1 MADLIPTKE
10 LVKWGEKNVVDGVIK
25 LVNTEENR
33 RYATQFLRYLIT
45 EAGLKTE
52 KGKPSKPSNFPKVY
66 FDGELT
72 PFRNKAREGNL
83 TVNNFNFTSAKSQ
96 AKSDLKRSEGVF
108 GITKMEDVQLDFL
121 IETQK
126 LKDEL
131 AKSEFAGPTK
141 RTNAYKKF
149 DRDMKALFKKY
160 RRVEVGVDNEG
171 NRLFFRPGDYDPSD
185 LSKYGLPKWYAELPK
200 GTNIKD
206 VYKKWKR
213 DVDHGTKFPGQS
225 KGHVYPV
232 SQGGTSAPSNLV
244 GEDASGNYASQDK
257 EGTFRSKEDLAKI
270 NVAYSGPMALQE
282 FLTDY
287 DPSVVSPTRFLE
299 KDRSRLNIDLTSDIQ
314 GLESEF
320 EDNLLNQN
328 IQNASLLR
336 DVTQERIFA
345 NKFSIGPDFFNK
357 GTEVL
362 EGVASRLGG
371 PFAKV
376 AATNQILRE
385 VSSGNQVGI
394 ISPLTKLLTTEEI
407 LPIKDSTKLKAGY

>member
-10 LVKWGEKNVVDGVIK
+10 LVKWGEKNVVDGIIK
-25 LVNTEENR
+25 LALTPENK

-52 KGKPSKPSNFPKVY
+52 KGKPAKPSNFPKVY

-72 PFRNKAREGNL
+72 PFRNRAREGNL
-83 TVNNFNFTSAKSQ
+83 TVNNFNFTSAESK

-108 GITKMEDVQLDFL
+108 GLTKMEDVQLDFL

-131 AKSEFAGPTK
+131 AKSEFAGPSK
-141 RTNAYKKF
+141 RNKAYDKF
-149 DRDMKALFKKY
+149 DRRMKALFKKY
-160 RRVEVGVDNEG
+160 RRVEVGVDNDG
-171 NRLFFRPGDYDPSD
+171 NRVFFRPGDYDPSN
-185 LSKYGLPKWYAELPK
+185 LSKYGLPEWYANLPE

-206 VYKKWKR
+206 VYKKWKK
-213 DVDHGTKFPGQS
+213 DVDRNTKFPNQS

-257 EGTFRSKEDLAKI
+257 EGTFRSQEDLAKV

-282 FLTDY
+282 FLTEY

-299 KDRSRLNIDLTSDIQ
+299 TDRSKLNTDLVTDIQ
-314 GLESEF
+314 AWESQA

-336 DVTQERIFA
+336 DVAHERILA
-345 NKFSIGPDFFNK
+345 NKFSIGPNFFNK
-357 GTEVL
+357 ATIATENI
-362 EGVASRLGG
+362 GNMLGG
-371 PFAKV
+371 PFQKISA
-376 AATNQILRE
+376 
-385 VSSGNQVGI
+385 GNQVLRGVSTGDTLTT

-407 LPIKDSTKLKAGY
+407 LPIKDPTKLTGGY